1 MLHAL
6 SKVTQ
11 QVRRKGREVMKL
23 IAAVNIS
30 SMTLC
35 KFSSLFPGASITVF
49 PKLWYFYTYN
59 PQVNYLPAM
68 I

>member
-11 QVRRKGREVMKL
+11 QDRRKGREVMKL
-23 IAAVNIS
+23 TAAVNIS
-30 SMTLC
+30 SMTSC
-35 KFSSLFPGASITVF
+35 KFSSLLPAASITVF
-49 PKLWYFYTYN
+49 PELWYFYTYN
-59 PQVNYLPAM
+59 PQVNHLPAM